1 MPLNAGSD
9 LSRPSLLRRLT
20 CSPLGLF
27 GIAITLVLILTAL
40 SASLLAPYDPSK
52 QSYREIFKP
61 PSGNHWLGTDQFGRD
76 VLSRL
81 IYGSRISLVTGL
93 TSVAVAVTFGSMIG
107 LIAGYW
113 RGLID
118 EIFMRLMDVLYSFPS
133 LLLALTV
140 AAVLGPGIGNV
151 IVALSITWCP
161 TFARLV
167 RGQVLWVREMDY
179 VTAARALGASSR
191 RLIVRHIWPNVT
203 SAIIVQA
210 TMSVSFAIL
219 VEASLSFLGIGV
231 QPPTPSWGIMVR
243 SGFDYL
249 ERAPWISGFSGL
261 AIFLS
266 VLGLNTF
273 GDALREAM
281 DPRTVYGGGDS

>member
-20 CSPLGLF
+20 RSPLGLF

-140 AAVLGPGIGNV
+140 AAVLGPGF
-151 IVALSITWCP
+151 T
-161 TFARLV
+161 LV
-167 RGQVLWVREMDY
+167 FP
-179 VTAARALGASSR
+179 GA
-191 RLIVRHIWPNVT
+191 VFP
-203 SAIIVQA
+203 
-210 TMSVSFAIL
+210 
-219 VEASLSFLGIGV
+219 
-231 QPPTPSWGIMVR
+231 
-243 SGFDYL
+243 
-249 ERAPWISGFSGL
+249 
-261 AIFLS
+261 
-266 VLGLNTF
+266 
-273 GDALREAM
+273 
-281 DPRTVYGGGDS
+281 